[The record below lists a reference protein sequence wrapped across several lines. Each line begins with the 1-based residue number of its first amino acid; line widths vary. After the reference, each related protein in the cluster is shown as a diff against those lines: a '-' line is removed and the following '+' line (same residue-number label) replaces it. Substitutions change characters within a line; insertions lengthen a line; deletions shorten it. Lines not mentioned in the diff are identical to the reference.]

1 MESLA
6 TAAQGSRPQEPQ
18 HTWWLTVYCYCTA
31 VEAACYATLP
41 GYGGRGTDRI
51 SALAGLVWWSRPD
64 RQRCYTEALGCMAWL
79 AGKRDWT
86 ARQPGHMY
94 RYLSIYWY
102 TTSIVAFHVE
112 CRGLQLRSTRRACQQ
127 RSIMGLTGRVDTPL
141 CREGACSLTMN
152 CVGGLVRKCSDTSR
166 VFAMRSESPSIAGT
180 STVQN
185 ALRTRWGRCTLTPLS
200 LRARSEPAQLQRT
213 PTVSASSPQVAPPPH
228 VIHLEQR
235 EKKKFCYR
243 VATEWINWINPHTPE
258 LLNTL
263 TCHGQP
269 PADLAIWG
277 SSQLLLALPSI
288 LARPLALLS
297 DGTRCVW
304 APTPEAQKPRGP
316 AGGRQAETKPAPWP
330 PSIASQ
336 NPARDWL
343 QVGWPKVTPMASAL
357 VSLWPGL
364 AWTGVASDEISRANA
379 KQLAA
384 AHSHFCP
391 PPSPPLPSTA

>member
-1 MESLA
+1 
-6 TAAQGSRPQEPQ
+6 
-18 HTWWLTVYCYCTA
+18 
-31 VEAACYATLP
+31 
-41 GYGGRGTDRI
+41 
-51 SALAGLVWWSRPD
+51 
-64 RQRCYTEALGCMAWL
+64 
-79 AGKRDWT
+79 
-86 ARQPGHMY
+86 
-94 RYLSIYWY
+94 
-102 TTSIVAFHVE
+102 
-112 CRGLQLRSTRRACQQ
+112 
-127 RSIMGLTGRVDTPL
+127 MGLTGRVDTPL

-152 CVGGLVRKCSDTSR
+152 CVGGL
-166 VFAMRSESPSIAGT
+166 
-180 STVQN
+180 N

>member
-1 MESLA
+1 MCFLCPAPRLEQCKAASHPEQLFRERLLASIAIIPTASNGSLA
-6 TAAQGSRPQEPQ
+6 TAAQGSRLQDHNTPGGLQS
-18 HTWWLTVYCYCTA
+18 TATVLLLRLRATLHCPATA
-31 VEAACYATLP
+31 VVIPVGSLRWPGSFGGAGQTDSDATRKHW
-41 GYGGRGTDRI
+41 GAWHGSREKGT
-51 SALAGLVWWSRPD
+51 
-64 RQRCYTEALGCMAWL
+64 
-79 AGKRDWT
+79 WT
-86 ARQPGHMY
+86 ARQPEHMY

-127 RSIMGLTGRVDTPL
+127 
-141 CREGACSLTMN
+141 
-152 CVGGLVRKCSDTSR
+152 
-166 VFAMRSESPSIAGT
+166 
-180 STVQN
+180 
-185 ALRTRWGRCTLTPLS
+185 
-200 LRARSEPAQLQRT
+200 PAQLQRT

-297 DGTRCVW
+297 DGRDACGLQ
-304 APTPEAQKPRGP
+304 PQRPRSPEARQEGGKQKRSQRH
-316 AGGRQAETKPAPWP
+316 GR
-330 PSIASQ
+330 
-336 NPARDWL
+336 L
-343 QVGWPKVTPMASAL
+343 VTPMASAV

-384 AHSHFCP
+384 AHSHCCP